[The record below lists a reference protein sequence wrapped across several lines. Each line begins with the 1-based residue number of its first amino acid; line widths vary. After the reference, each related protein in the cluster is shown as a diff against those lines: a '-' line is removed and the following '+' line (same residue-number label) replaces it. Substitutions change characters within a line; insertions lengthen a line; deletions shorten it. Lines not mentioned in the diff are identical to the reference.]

1 VSKFLPK
8 KGEFVVAKETSPGN
22 YITKGNVYEVSHDTR
37 EHPANYKESLVELVK
52 NDEGKVGSA
61 FVRRFVAAPVPVQI
75 AAPQKPF
82 PLPAAEVSQGR
93 HFEVRS
99 ASTQLSAPKPI
110 TRKSH
115 LSEAEKFVLD
125 NAGNYNGD
133 FEIVEVQIIQRT
145 TVLRKVKRQAVTTY
159 KLVDA

>member
-1 VSKFLPK
+1 VSKLLPK
-8 KGEFVVAKETSPGN
+8 KGEFIVAKETSGGN
-22 YITKGNVYEVSHDTR
+22 YITKGKVYEVARDVTEHTTGYSDTV
-37 EHPANYKESLVELVK
+37 VEIK
-52 NDEGKVGSA
+52 QNDLGTPIAVYL
-61 FVRRFVAAPVPVQI
+61 RRFEPLQLTPPV
-75 AAPQKPF
+75 APQKPF

-99 ASTQLSAPKPI
+99 ASTQLSAPKAI
-110 TRKSH
+110 TRTSY
-115 LSEAEKFVLD
+115 LSKAEEFVLK

-145 TVLRKVKRQAVTTY
+145 TVLRKVKREAVTTY

>member
-8 KGEFVVAKETSPGN
+8 KGEFIVAKETSEGN
-22 YITKGNVYEVSHDTR
+22 YITKGKVYEVARDTK
-37 EHPANYKESLVELVK
+37 EHPANYKESLVDLVK
-52 NDEGKVGSA
+52 DDSGAGGCA
-61 FVRRFVAAPVPVQI
+61 FVNRFVAAPVPVQI

-93 HFEVRS
+93 HFEVRAQS
-99 ASTQLSAPKPI
+99 SLYNEFKAL
-110 TRKSH
+110 TRKS
-115 LSEAEKFVLD
+115 SVADCETFVQQ
-125 NAGNYNGD
+125 NGANYQGP

-145 TVLRKVKRQAVTTY
+145 TVLRKVKREAVTTY